1 VDRADRRSQKEPST
15 AVTDP
20 ADPPLL
26 AELQDRFPL
35 DVAPF
40 AVIGE
45 RLGLSEADVIGRV
58 TSLRDAGILRQVTP
72 IFEAPALGYRSCLVA
87 ANVPPERLDNAV
99 AAINAHPGVTHNY
112 KRDHAF
118 NLWFTIAVPPGSD
131 LERHIATLSDVAGAA
146 GTLPLPSVRVFKIGV
161 SLDVSGERALT
172 HRDASRAR
180 PTHQPAA
187 AATLTAHEIDV
198 IRAVQGDLPL
208 EPRPFTKAAVSLG
221 TTDDVIVRD
230 LEHLHETG
238 RLRRI
243 AGILRHRAAGFS
255 ANGMGVWDVPDDRI
269 DEVGTSMASYS
280 AISHCYQR
288 PRNDGWPYNLFT
300 MIHARSREACDAFV
314 HELAEAHGIARF
326 EVLYSST
333 EYKKTRPLYFSPEIE
348 RWAREHG
355 IVYDAIG

>member
-1 VDRADRRSQKEPST
+1 MHRVDRATRKKRAA

-20 ADPPLL
+20 VDPQLL
-26 AELQDRFPL
+26 GELQDRFPL
-35 DVAPF
+35 AVAPF
-40 AVIGE
+40 ALIGE

-58 TSLRDAGILRQVTP
+58 TSLRDAGILRHVTP
-72 IFEAPALGYRSCLVA
+72 IFEAAALGYRSCLVA
-87 ANVPPERLDNAV
+87 LNVPPQRVDDAV

-112 KRDHAF
+112 KREHAF
-118 NLWFTIAVPPGSD
+118 NVWFTIAVPPGSD
-131 LERHIATLSDVAGAA
+131 LERHVATLSDLAGAGA
-146 GTLPLPSVRVFKIGV
+146 TLPLPSVRVFKIGV

-172 HRDASRAR
+172 HRDTSRAR
-180 PTHQPAA
+180 PKRQLAPAA
-187 AATLTAHEIDV
+187 MLTAHEIDV

-208 EPRPFTKAAVSLG
+208 EPRPFAKAAASLA
-221 TTDDVIVRD
+221 TTDEVIVRD
-230 LEHLHETG
+230 LEHLRETG

-255 ANGMGVWDVPDDRI
+255 ANGMVVWDVPDDRI
-269 DEVGTSMASYS
+269 DEVGTAMASYS

-314 HELAEAHGIARF
+314 HELAEAHSIARF

-348 RWAREHG
+348 RWEREHG